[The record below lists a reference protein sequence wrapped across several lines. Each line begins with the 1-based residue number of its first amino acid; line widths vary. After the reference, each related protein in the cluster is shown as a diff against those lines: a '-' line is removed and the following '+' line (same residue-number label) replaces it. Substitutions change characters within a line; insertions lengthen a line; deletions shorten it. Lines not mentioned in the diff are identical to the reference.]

1 MQFWNESNSSHECSM
16 NGQRGFL
23 FLAVGLVVAS
33 ALIAWAVVNRS
44 LRVDTISVV
53 GLGQQ
58 DFEADLIV
66 WQGEFAREGAR
77 LQDVYAQLQRDRQVT
92 EEFLRAKGIGADEL
106 RFSAVSI
113 QRLYTSEY
121 DEMGRIQNQRFAGYR
136 LTQTVRVE
144 SHNVDGVENVSRDIA
159 ELISRG
165 VEFNSGMPQ
174 YFYTKLDSLKI
185 ALIAAATDDARRR
198 AETIARHAGSS
209 LGALHAASLG
219 VFQITERN
227 SSEEYEWGGTF
238 NTTARRKTA
247 RVTVRLRYRL

>member
-1 MQFWNESNSSHECSM
+1 M

-23 FLAVGLVVAS
+23 FLAVALVVAS

-77 LQDVYAQLQRDRQVT
+77 LQDAYAHLQRDRQAT
-92 EEFLRAKGIGADEL
+92 EEFLRAKGIHGEEMQ
-106 RFSAVSI
+106 FSAVSI
-113 QRLYTSEY
+113 ERLYANEY
-121 DEMGRIQNQRFAGYR
+121 DDMGRIRNQHFTGYR
-136 LTQTVRVE
+136 LRQTVRVE
-144 SHNVDGVENVSRDIA
+144 SQKLDRVEGVSRDIA

-185 ALIAAATDDARRR
+185 ALIAAATADARRR

-209 LGALHAASLG
+209 LGPLQTATLG

-247 RVTVRLRYRL
+247 RITVRLRYRL